1 MLNPCFFS
9 KISFPLWFL
18 TEIARIQSGGKP
30 PGRDSKFVDI
40 YHEKPIRLTVRALVP
55 VKEHPKVSVSLLN
68 LEEIWKLLISQF
80 STREKKLC
88 WPPRLS
94 FFRFLKNA
102 LKILKAQAMN
112 LTDPSLLFSYILAT
126 LEFFPNFYLHQM
138 MTYSWKKGDQKVWK
152 LPKMSPFS
160 SKYVKKKLECRIM
173 TIIFKGFY

>member
-80 STREKKLC
+80 STRERKSYADLLVS
-88 WPPRLS
+88 LS
-94 FFRFLKNA
+94 FASWKMHWKFWKHKRWIWQTL
-102 LKILKAQAMN
+102 
-112 LTDPSLLFSYILAT
+112 PSSSRILAT

-160 SKYVKKKLECRIM
+160 SKYVKRKLECRIM

>member
-1 MLNPCFFS
+1 MSSIFFLFPFLLMLNPCFFS

-94 FFRFLKNA
+94 FFCFLKNA

-112 LTDPSLLFSYILAT
+112 LTDPSLLFSYTRYSRIFSKLLSPSNDDIF
-126 LEFFPNFYLHQM
+126 LE
-138 MTYSWKKGDQKVWK
+138 KGGPEGLK
-152 LPKMSPFS
+152 
-160 SKYVKKKLECRIM
+160 I
-173 TIIFKGFY
+173 T

>member
-80 STREKKLC
+80 STRKKKVMLTSSS
-88 WPPRLS
+88 LS

-112 LTDPSLLFSYILAT
+112 LTDPSLLFSYTRYSRIFSKLLSPSNDDIF
-126 LEFFPNFYLHQM
+126 LEKY
-138 MTYSWKKGDQKVWK
+138 KKGDQKVWK
-152 LPKMSPFS
+152 LPKMSPF
-160 SKYVKKKLECRIM
+160 LANM
-173 TIIFKGFY
+173 

>member
-112 LTDPSLLFSYILAT
+112 LTDPSLLFSYTRYSRIFSKLLSPSNDDIF
-126 LEFFPNFYLHQM
+126 LEKY
-138 MTYSWKKGDQKVWK
+138 KKGDQKVWK
-152 LPKMSPFS
+152 LPKMSPF
-160 SKYVKKKLECRIM
+160 LANM
-173 TIIFKGFY
+173 